1 MMGLRICTEECAKR
15 ILRELA
21 LARVLCSNLVTSNT
35 YTQGSA
41 KAVAFALLFYT
52 SQHPLPLLLT
62 WLFLLLHRRKPK
74 LPDLFA
80 QRKVFAV
87 GEGGKVGALHAQF
100 ALVVEQ
106 LFIGADGDDVGDE
119 HIVRAQ
125 RDDVGHAALQRKRA
139 LGDGGA
145 GDLASLLA
153 CQAAL
158 GEFIHLGARIH
169 AAIVGGADEVGRGE
183 VEGEFT
189 ALLDDLIGMALW
201 ANGNVGLGRVGVE
214 NTRPGDCDDIALFHR
229 PAADH
234 DGRQGAEQRRA
245 LPLNLSHRIS
255 SASDSPYRPAA
266 E

>member
-1 MMGLRICTEECAKR
+1 LR
-15 ILRELA
+15 
-21 LARVLCSNLVTSNT
+21 
-35 YTQGSA
+35 
-41 KAVAFALLFYT
+41 FLFYT

-62 WLFLLLHRRKPK
+62 WLFLLFHRRKPK
-74 LPDLFA
+74 LPDFFA
-80 QRKVFAV
+80 QRKILAV

-100 ALVVEQ
+100 APVVEQ
-106 LFIGADGDDVGDE
+106 LFVGADGDDVGDE

-125 RDDVGHAALQRKRA
+125 WDNIGDSALQRERA

-145 GDLASLLA
+145 SDLASLLA

-158 GEFIHLGARIH
+158 GKFIHLGARVH
-169 AAIVGGADEVGRGE
+169 AAIVGGADEVGGGE
-183 VEGEFT
+183 IEGELP

-214 NTRPGDCDDIALFHR
+214 NSRPGDCDDIALFHR
-229 PAADH
+229 SAADH

-245 LPLNLSHRIS
+245 LPLNLSHKIS